1 MFQFRGR
8 GDRVKGRPF
17 ALRTTDRIRHTAES
31 PESEPVTFDVDQ
43 LEIFVLIG
51 SAVILLAIL
60 AVRVSS
66 RAGLPSLL
74 LYLLM
79 GVALGESGLGI
90 LFEDA
95 QLANA
100 LGFAALAVILAEGGL
115 TTSWLEVRP
124 SMRLGVSLATVGVA
138 ISVTVVAIG
147 AHFLLGMPWE
157 LAVLLGAVTS
167 PTDAAAVFSVMR
179 VVPLPKRLT
188 GALEA
193 ESGLNDAPTVVLV
206 TLISSGAVAEQSA
219 VMTVGVVAFEL
230 VVGVLVG
237 LACGFGGAWVMR
249 RAALPSSGLYPL
261 AVLTLCFLAYGG
273 AQAAHSSGFAAVYVA
288 ALVLG
293 NSDLPH
299 RAATRSF
306 AEGVAWLAQIGLFVM
321 LGLLLSPG
329 RITLATVGLAVG
341 AGLVLTFVARPVSV
355 LVSAVVSP
363 MPWRELGFISW
374 AGLRGAVP
382 IVLTTIPLA
391 EGVEDSLLLF
401 DLVFVMVVI
410 YTLLTGPTLPLVAKV
425 LKVARRSE
433 PRGLEVEVAPL
444 ERVAADLLQ
453 VTISPAS
460 KMHGVEVGELRLPV
474 GASVSL
480 VIRAGETLVP
490 ERRTVLK
497 HGDDLLVVT
506 PRKLREA
513 TEERLRQV
521 SSTGRLA
528 QWLGRPRRSGDKS

>member
-1 MFQFRGR
+1 M
-8 GDRVKGRPF
+8 
-17 ALRTTDRIRHTAES
+17 
-31 PESEPVTFDVDQ
+31 TFDVDQ
-43 LEIFVLIG
+43 LENFVLVA
-51 SAVILLAIL
+51 SAVTLLAIL
-60 AVRVSS
+60 AVRISS

-79 GVALGESGLGI
+79 GVALGEEGLGI
-90 LFEDA
+90 QFEDA
-95 QLANA
+95 QLAHA
-100 LGFAALAVILAEGGL
+100 LGFVALAIILAEGGL
-115 TTSWLEVRP
+115 TTNWPDVRP
-124 SMRLGVSLATVGVA
+124 SMKLGLSLATVGVA
-138 ISVTVVAIG
+138 VSISIVAVG
-147 AHFLLGMPWE
+147 AHYLLGLPWE
-157 LAVLLGAVTS
+157 LAVLLAAVTS
-167 PTDAAAVFSVMR
+167 PTDAAAVFSVLR
-179 VVPLPKRLT
+179 VVPLPRRLT

-206 TLISSGAVAEQSA
+206 TLISTGAVAQQSIFETA
-219 VMTVGVVAFEL
+219 ATVVFEL
-230 VVGVLVG
+230 VLGALIG
-237 LACGFGGAWVMR
+237 LLCGFGGAWVMR

-261 AVLTLCFLAYGG
+261 SVMSLCFLGYGG
-273 AQAAHSSGFAAVYVA
+273 AAALHGSGFAAVYVA

-293 NSDLPH
+293 NSELPH
-299 RAATRSF
+299 RVATRSF

-321 LGLLLSPG
+321 LGLLLSPDEL
-329 RITLATVGLAVG
+329 TLSTVWLALL
-341 AGLVLTFVARPVSV
+341 AGLVLTLVARPLSV
-355 LVSAVVSP
+355 LASAVIAP
-363 MPWRELGFISW
+363 LPLRELSFLSW

-391 EGVEDSLLLF
+391 EGVDDSRRLF
-401 DLVFVMVVI
+401 NIVFVMVVI

-453 VTISPAS
+453 VTISPVS

-480 VIRAGETLVP
+480 VIRAGQILVP
-490 ERRTVLK
+490 ERRTVLR

-506 PRKLREA
+506 PRKLREL

-521 SSTGRLA
+521 SSSGRLA
-528 QWLGRPRRSGDKS
+528 QWLSRPPRDTT

>member
-1 MFQFRGR
+1 
-8 GDRVKGRPF
+8 
-17 ALRTTDRIRHTAES
+17 
-31 PESEPVTFDVDQ
+31 VTFDVDQ
-43 LEIFVLIG
+43 LENFVLVA
-51 SAVILLAIL
+51 SAVTLLAIL
-60 AVRVSS
+60 AVRISS

-79 GVALGESGLGI
+79 GVALGEEGLGI
-90 LFEDA
+90 QFEDA
-95 QLANA
+95 QLAHA
-100 LGFAALAVILAEGGL
+100 LGFVALAFILAEGGL
-115 TTSWLEVRP
+115 TTNWPDVRP
-124 SMRLGVSLATVGVA
+124 SMKLGLSLATVGVA
-138 ISVTVVAIG
+138 VSISIVAVG
-147 AHFLLGMPWE
+147 AHYLLGLPWE
-157 LAVLLGAVTS
+157 LAVLLAAVTS
-167 PTDAAAVFSVMR
+167 PTDAAAVFSVLR
-179 VVPLPKRLT
+179 VVPLPRRLT

-206 TLISSGAVAEQSA
+206 TLISTGAVAQQSIFETA
-219 VMTVGVVAFEL
+219 ATVVFEL
-230 VVGVLVG
+230 VLGALIG
-237 LACGFGGAWVMR
+237 LLCGFGGAWVMR

-261 AVLTLCFLAYGG
+261 SVMSLCFLGYGG
-273 AQAAHSSGFAAVYVA
+273 AAALHGSGFAAVYVA

-293 NSDLPH
+293 NSELPH
-299 RAATRSF
+299 RVATRSF

-321 LGLLLSPG
+321 LGLLLSPDEL
-329 RITLATVGLAVG
+329 TLSTVWLALL
-341 AGLVLTFVARPVSV
+341 AGLVLTLVARPLSV
-355 LVSAVVSP
+355 LASAVIAP
-363 MPWRELGFISW
+363 LPLRELSFLSW

-391 EGVEDSLLLF
+391 EGVDDSRRLF
-401 DLVFVMVVI
+401 NIVFVMVVI

-453 VTISPAS
+453 VTISPVS

-480 VIRAGETLVP
+480 VIRAGQILVP
-490 ERRTVLK
+490 ERRTVLR

-506 PRKLREA
+506 PRKLREL

-521 SSTGRLA
+521 SSSGRLA
-528 QWLGRPRRSGDKS
+528 QWLSRPPRDTT